1 MDHASLLPMPDA
13 DARRRLLQLYQGNL
27 VLDLADPDLVIS
39 RTEGVTASFMKELLR
54 RAALRA
60 ADETGAEADGPIR
73 VTDAHLAAALDQ
85 LLDASSQLT
94 RALLGGGRPPPA
106 PSSGALADPD

>member
-1 MDHASLLPMPDA
+1 
-13 DARRRLLQLYQGNL
+13 
-27 VLDLADPDLVIS
+27 VLDLAGPDVVIS

-60 ADETGAEADGPIR
+60 ADEAGAQASGPIR

-94 RALLGGGRPPPA
+94 RVLLGGGRSGPA
-106 PSSGALADPD
+106 AARRARQPRPQDGGTG